1 MVLGEKQFYIKSS
14 LFPRLAFLL
23 SAFALVGCGVAAAPR
38 VTSTHSPPTLPQP
51 TATIQEAFPFPTLP
65 RHTVI
70 ASPVPAPTASSVPTQ
85 GVNLALD
92 ERISLFEEVWSTVQA
107 NYLYE
112 DFGGVN
118 WQQMHADYLPRIKA
132 AEDRTHF
139 YATLAEMID
148 ELGDQHSRFIPPSVA
163 MTEDA
168 SVSGREVTV
177 GIGIVARPKADGAFI
192 QLILPNSPAERAG
205 LYPRDRILSVDGR
218 PYKPE
223 DGDLSGAIGST
234 VRITVLRPGEKARDV
249 VLMRQEVQ
257 MHIQP
262 SYRRFPGDI
271 GYVMIPTLWA
281 DDMGEQVSGALT
293 DLVASGPMRGL
304 ILDLRANHGGWRE
317 VLSEVLSHFV
327 QGKVGVFYSRS
338 AVAPLLISPPTGPD
352 LGRAHIPL
360 IVLIDGD
367 TASYA
372 ELMAAILK
380 QEAGAKL
387 VGTHT
392 AGNTETIYAH
402 TFSDGSRLWLAQE
415 GFHMNN
421 GQNLE
426 GVGVFPDVTID
437 ADWTRYSEDD
447 DPQLLEALRMLGA
460 GPK

>member
-1 MVLGEKQFYIKSS
+1 MLLGEKQFYIICS
-14 LFPRLAFLL
+14 LFSRIAFVFSVLALI
-23 SAFALVGCGVAAAPR
+23 GCSVAAAPR
-38 VTSTHSPPTLPQP
+38 VNSSNYTPTLPQP
-51 TATIQEAFPFPTLP
+51 TMTAPLASPFLPAP
-65 RHTVI
+65 RHTATAMPVPSST
-70 ASPVPAPTASSVPTQ
+70 ASPASTQ
-85 GVNLALD
+85 VARLTLD
-92 ERISLFEEVWSTVQA
+92 ERIGLFEEVWSTVQD

-118 WQQMHADYLPRIKA
+118 WEQMHADYLPRIEA
-132 AEDRTHF
+132 AEDRNRF

-192 QLILPNSPAERAG
+192 QLVLPNSPAERAG

-218 PYKPE
+218 PYKAE
-223 DGDLSGAIGST
+223 DGDLSGTIGST

-281 DDMGEQVSGALT
+281 NDMGEQVSGALT
-293 DLVASGPMRGL
+293 DLVASGPVRGL
-304 ILDLRANHGGWRE
+304 ILDLRANRGGWRE
-317 VLSEVLSHFV
+317 VLSEVLSHFA

-338 AVAPLLISPPTGPD
+338 KVEPLLISPPTGPD
-352 LGRAHIPL
+352 LGRAHVPL

-392 AGNTETIYAH
+392 SGNTETIYAH

-415 GFHMNN
+415 GFRMNN
-421 GQNLE
+421 GQSLE
-426 GVGVFPDVTID
+426 GVGVLPDVIVD

-447 DPQLLEALRMLGA
+447 DPQLLEALHMLGA